1 MANKSLGTLTLNML
15 AETGSFVEG
24 MSKAERASLKA
35 ENATARM
42 VKQIDPLISQLSSLE
57 VQQRRLAELNDK
69 GIFNGR
75 EFEILSERLEQ
86 TKNAT
91 YEANSA
97 FADQYKQINRV
108 VSQLD
113 PAIAKYAELDNMQAR
128 LSEGVKVGV
137 ISGEDFTKYNAQLS
151 TMREEYDRAYTA
163 SGRLQSAQQKE
174 QAELQGL
181 LRQLDPV
188 TAKLAELESQN
199 TKLSAAFAAGNIDK
213 GQYDSA
219 IVKLNQMRSAIDG
232 TTEAQMK
239 AEAET
244 KQQQSELQR
253 LQQRLDPVIF
263 EIREL
268 DKAQELLRSSSA
280 KGLIN
285 SSEYDLYS
293 KRLSEMRRDL
303 VGTNEEYAAGA
314 KSSSQLG
321 WAIRGL
327 PAQFNDIAV
336 SLQGGQD
343 ALTVLLQQGAQIS
356 DMFGGI
362 GPAISGVGTYILGL
376 VNPFTVAAAAAGV
389 MALAYYQGSVEADRL
404 RNALILTGNSAGA
417 TSDELMDAA
426 KRIDAISGT
435 QRQAAAAL
443 AEVANTG
450 KFTASQIELV
460 GLAAVKMEDVT
471 GKAVADTVA
480 EFVKLADD
488 PVKAA
493 EELNKKYNFLTA
505 STYQQIV
512 ALKEA
517 GKSTEAAELAFSA
530 YGNAID
536 QRTKEITANLGR
548 IEGAWKTVKEVS
560 SEGWD
565 AMIRGAMY
573 YLNGPDKKQ
582 LLAENAKEINALIA
596 KGKGSGREAIRR
608 ENQLAKLQAEGNE
621 LVKQIQKEEELARLE
636 GERTKLELE
645 RIERVKY
652 LGAENEKSLTNEQK
666 RTKEIEKYNKE
677 IEELRKDDP
686 NNALLNP
693 EVIKRTLASI
703 EEKFKDSAKT
713 TKAFADDAATS
724 YLMRLRETQAGLQGQ
739 LDSNTKLTQSQKELL
754 QFEQQIADL
763 KSKDILT
770 ADQKSYLAKED
781 QLRAENQ
788 MNVALAEQIKLRDQ
802 ALRQQSY
809 SANLAANLAAEQQRN
824 ADKLSSFGLGDKA
837 QQRLGDRQSIER
849 EIESAKGKALSD
861 NLAGRTT
868 DEEYQQQ
875 LLMLK
880 DHQAKLLDE
889 KNAYYIALDAKQAD
903 WTNGARSSMENY
915 IDAAADMAGQT
926 ERLMDNAFG
935 GMTDAL
941 TDFVTSGKADFAELT
956 KSILADLA
964 KIAMQK
970 AIAGFIGS
978 MFGFA
983 DGGVVGGSSASDY
996 TGDAYQKW
1004 IKNGKSSGG
1013 YTGAGGKYEPAGIV
1027 HKGEVVWSQQDI
1039 ARAGGVATVE
1049 AMRKGHKGYA
1059 DGGVVGGAAYNGVPA
1074 AAMAG
1079 TSPNVI
1085 INQQIIVP
1093 ESNNNNGANNT
1104 NMNEVIKAY
1113 AESSKQGTKTQIA
1126 LELRPGGMI
1135 WRAMKGGY

>member
-1 MANKSLGTLTLNML
+1 MANKSLGTLTLNMV

-137 ISGEDFTKYNAQLS
+137 ISGEDFTKYNAQLA

-239 AEAET
+239 AEAAT

-293 KRLSEMRRDL
+293 KRLAKMRSE
-303 VGTNEEYAAGA
+303 VGNTSIEFDKNGLSA
-314 KSSSQLG
+314 KQMSFAL
-321 WAIRGL
+321 RGI
-327 PAQFNDIAV
+327 PAQFTDIAV
-336 SLQGGQD
+336 SLQGGQNP
-343 ALTVLLQQGAQIS
+343 LTVFLQQGGQLK
-356 DMFGGI
+356 DMFGGV
-362 GPAISGVGTYILGL
+362 GPAAKAMGGYILGL
-376 VNPFTVAAAAAGV
+376 INPFTIAASAAGV
-389 MALAYYQGSVEADRL
+389 MSLAYYQGSVEADRL
-404 RNALILTGNSAGA
+404 RNALILTGNSAGS
-417 TSDELMDAA
+417 TSSELMESA

-460 GLAAVKMEDVT
+460 GRAAVQMDNVT

-480 EFVKLADD
+480 EFAKLADD

-493 EELNKKYNFLTA
+493 EELNKKYHFLTA
-505 STYQQIV
+505 SVYEQIV

-517 GKSTEAAELAFSA
+517 GKSTEASELAFRA
-530 YGNAID
+530 YGDAIS
-536 QRTKEITANLGR
+536 QRTKEITSNLGN
-548 IEGAWKTVKEVS
+548 IEKAWKAIKS
-560 SEGWD
+560 GASESWD
-565 AMIRGAMY
+565 
-573 YLNGPDKKQ
+573 Q
-582 LLAENAKEINALIA
+582 LLNIGRIDTLKERLADNAKEINKLVSL
-596 KGKGSGREAIRR
+596 GKGSGFESTRR
-608 ENQLAKLQAEGNE
+608 ENLLAKLQAEGNE
-621 LVKQIQKEEELARLE
+621 LVKQIQLEDKLAEEQAKRA
-636 GERTKLELE
+636 KINQDS
-645 RIERVKY
+645 IEAQRAIAKVTD
-652 LGAENEKSLTNEQK
+652 ETLTNEQK
-666 RTKEIEKYNKE
+666 RTKAIKEYNDNIEKV
-677 IEELRKDDP
+677 RKG
-686 NNALLNP
+686 NANSALLDP
-693 EVIKRTLASI
+693 EKIKRDLASI
-703 EEKFKDSAKT
+703 EEKFKDTAKK
-713 TKAFADDAATS
+713 TKAFADDAATT

-739 LDSNTKLTQSQKELL
+739 LESNIKLTQSQKELV
-754 QFEQQIADL
+754 QFEQQIADI
-763 KSKDILT
+763 KNKDVLT
-770 ADQKSYLAKED
+770 AQQKSL
-781 QLRAENQ
+781 
-788 MNVALAEQIKLRDQ
+788 LAEQSVIRAQLEKNVGLDDEIKKRNESIRL
-802 ALRQQSY
+802 QSY
-809 SANLAANLAAEQQRN
+809 SANLTANLAAEQQRN
-824 ADKLSSFGLGDKA
+824 ADKLATFGLGDKA
-837 QQRLGDRQSIER
+837 QQRLGDRQGIER
-849 EIESAKGKALSD
+849 DVERAQGKALSD
-861 NLAGRTT
+861 NLAGKTT
-868 DEEYQQQ
+868 DDEYQQQ
-875 LLMLK
+875 LSMLK
-880 DHQAKLLDE
+880 DNLTERLAVQDE
-889 KNAYYIALDAKQAD
+889 YYSALDAKQSD
-903 WTNGARSSMENY
+903 WTNGARSSMQNY

-926 ERLMDNAFG
+926 KTLMDGAFG

-941 TDFVTSGKADFAELT
+941 TDFVTTGKADFAGLA
-956 KSILADLA
+956 KSILADIA

-970 AIAGFIGS
+970 AIAGLVGN
-978 MFGFA
+978 MFGGFA
-983 DGGVVGGSSASDY
+983 DGGAVGD
-996 TGDAYQKW
+996 TGF
-1004 IKNGKSSGG
+1004 SSGG
-1013 YTGAGGKYEPAGIV
+1013 FTGFGGKYEPAGIV
-1027 HKGEVVWSQQDI
+1027 HKGEVVWSQRDV
-1039 ARAGGVATVE
+1039 AAAGGVATVE
-1049 AMRKGHKGYA
+1049 AMRKGNKGYA
-1059 DGGVVGGAAYNGVPA
+1059 NGGIVGGAAYNGVPA
-1074 AAMAG
+1074 SATAG
-1079 TSPNVI
+1079 AGVVHVEVNIDQSGNATTKADTPALNQFGSELGKFVEQKYRQLLANDLKPNG
-1085 INQQIIVP
+1085 QI
-1093 ESNNNNGANNT
+1093 GRT
-1104 NMNEVIKAY
+1104 
-1113 AESSKQGTKTQIA
+1113 IA
-1126 LELRPGGMI
+1126 
-1135 WRAMKGGY
+1135 GGYR

>member
-1 MANKSLGTLTLNML
+1 MANKSLGTLTLNMV

-137 ISGEDFTKYNAQLS
+137 ISGEDFTKYNAQLA
-151 TMREEYDRAYTA
+151 TMREEYDRVYTA
-163 SGRLQSAQQKE
+163 SGRLQTAQQKE
-174 QAELQGL
+174 QTELQGL

-239 AEAET
+239 AEAAT

-268 DKAQELLRSSSA
+268 DKAQELLRTSSA
-280 KGLIN
+280 NGFI
-285 SSEYDLYS
+285 STDEYNNYS
-293 KRLSEMRRDL
+293 KRLSQMRSELGKTSIEFDKN
-303 VGTNEEYAAGA
+303 GMSA
-314 KSSSQLG
+314 KQL
-321 WAIRGL
+321 AFATRGL
-327 PAQFNDIAV
+327 PAQFTDIAV
-336 SLQGGQD
+336 SLQGGQNP
-343 ALTVLLQQGAQIS
+343 LTVFLQQGGQLK
-356 DMFGGI
+356 DMFGGV
-362 GPAISGVGTYILGL
+362 GPAAKAMGGYILGL
-376 VNPFTVAAAAAGV
+376 INPFTIAASAAGV
-389 MALAYYQGSVEADRL
+389 MSLAYYQGSVEADRL
-404 RNALILTGNSAGA
+404 RNALILTGNSAGT
-417 TSDELMDAA
+417 TSSELMESA

-460 GLAAVKMEDVT
+460 GLAAVKMENVT

-480 EFVKLADD
+480 EFAKLADD

-505 STYQQIV
+505 SVYEQIV

-517 GKSTEAAELAFSA
+517 GKSTEASELAFRA
-530 YGNAID
+530 YGDAIS
-536 QRTKEITANLGR
+536 QRTKEITSNLGS
-548 IEGAWKTVKEVS
+548 IEKAWKAIKS
-560 SEGWD
+560 GASESWD
-565 AMIRGAMY
+565 
-573 YLNGPDKKQ
+573 Q
-582 LLAENAKEINALIA
+582 LLNIGRIDTLKERLADNAKEINKLVSL
-596 KGKGSGREAIRR
+596 GKGSGFESTRR
-608 ENQLAKLQAEGNE
+608 ENLLAKLQAEGNE
-621 LVKQIQKEEELARLE
+621 LVKQIQLEDKLAEEQAKRA
-636 GERTKLELE
+636 KINQDS
-645 RIERVKY
+645 IEAQRAIAKVTD
-652 LGAENEKSLTNEQK
+652 ETLTNEQK
-666 RTKEIEKYNKE
+666 RTKAIKEYNDNIEKV
-677 IEELRKDDP
+677 RKGDA
-686 NNALLNP
+686 NSALLDP
-693 EVIKRTLASI
+693 DKIKRDLASI
-703 EEKFKDSAKT
+703 EEKFKDTAKK
-713 TKAFADDAATS
+713 TKAFADDAATT
-724 YLMRLRETQAGLQGQ
+724 YLMRLRETQASLQGQ
-739 LDSNTKLTQSQKELL
+739 LDSNTKLTQSQKELV
-754 QFEQQIADL
+754 QFEQQIADI
-763 KSKDILT
+763 KNKDVLT
-770 ADQKSYLAKED
+770 AQQKSLLAEQSVIRA
-781 QLRAENQ
+781 QLEK
-788 MNVALAEQIKLRDQ
+788 NVALDEELKKRNEFIRL
-802 ALRQQSY
+802 QSY
-809 SANLAANLAAEQQRN
+809 SANLTANLAAEQQRN
-824 ADKLSSFGLGDKA
+824 ADKLATFGLGDKA
-837 QQRLGDRQSIER
+837 QQRLGDRQGIER
-849 EIESAKGKALSD
+849 DIERAQGKALSD

-875 LLMLK
+875 LAMLK
-880 DHQAKLLDE
+880 DNLTARLAVQDE
-889 KNAYYIALDAKQAD
+889 YYLALDAKQAD
-903 WTNGARSSMENY
+903 WTNGARSSMQNY

-926 ERLMDNAFG
+926 KTLMDGAFG

-941 TDFVTSGKADFAELT
+941 TDFVTTSKADFAGLA
-956 KSILADLA
+956 KSILADIA

-970 AIAGFIGS
+970 AIAGLVGN
-978 MFGFA
+978 MFGGYA
-983 DGGVVGGSSASDY
+983 EGGVVGD
-996 TGDAYQKW
+996 TGF
-1004 IKNGKSSGG
+1004 SSGG

-1027 HKGEVVWSQQDI
+1027 HKGEVVWSQRDV
-1039 ARAGGVATVE
+1039 AAAGGVATVE
-1049 AMRKGHKGYA
+1049 AMRKGNKGYA
-1059 DGGVVGGAAYNGVPA
+1059 NGGIVGGAAYNGVPA
-1074 AAMAG
+1074 SATAGAGVVHVEVNIDQSGNATTKADTPALNQFGSELGKFVEQKYRELLAKDLRPNGQIGRAMAG
-1079 TSPNVI
+1079 
-1085 INQQIIVP
+1085 
-1093 ESNNNNGANNT
+1093 
-1104 NMNEVIKAY
+1104 
-1113 AESSKQGTKTQIA
+1113 
-1126 LELRPGGMI
+1126 
-1135 WRAMKGGY
+1135 GYR

>member
-1 MANKSLGTLTLNML
+1 MANKSLGTLTLNMV

-174 QAELQGL
+174 QVELQGL

-239 AEAET
+239 AEAAT

-268 DKAQELLRSSSA
+268 DKAQELLRASSA

-293 KRLSEMRRDL
+293 KRLAKMRSE
-303 VGTNEEYAAGA
+303 VGNTSIEFDKNGLSA
-314 KSSSQLG
+314 KQMSFAL
-321 WAIRGL
+321 RGI
-327 PAQFNDIAV
+327 PAQFTDIAV
-336 SLQGGQD
+336 SLQGGQNP
-343 ALTVLLQQGAQIS
+343 LTVFLQQGGQLK
-356 DMFGGI
+356 DMFGGV
-362 GPAISGVGTYILGL
+362 GPAAKAMGGYILGL
-376 VNPFTVAAAAAGV
+376 INPLTIAASAAGV
-389 MALAYYQGSVEADRL
+389 MSLAYYQGSVEADRL
-404 RNALILTGNSAGA
+404 RNALILTGNSAGS
-417 TSDELMDAA
+417 TSSELMESA

-443 AEVANTG
+443 AEIANTG

-460 GLAAVKMEDVT
+460 GRAAVQMDNVT

-480 EFVKLADD
+480 EFAKLADD

-493 EELNKKYNFLTA
+493 EELNKKYHFLTA
-505 STYQQIV
+505 SVYEQIV

-517 GKSTEAAELAFSA
+517 GKSTEASELAFRA
-530 YGNAID
+530 YGDAIS
-536 QRTKEITANLGR
+536 QRTKEITSNLGN
-548 IEGAWKTVKEVS
+548 IEKAWKAIKS
-560 SEGWD
+560 GASESWD
-565 AMIRGAMY
+565 
-573 YLNGPDKKQ
+573 Q
-582 LLAENAKEINALIA
+582 LLNIGRIDTLKERLADNAKEINKLVSL
-596 KGKGSGREAIRR
+596 GKGSGFESTRR
-608 ENQLAKLQAEGNE
+608 ENLLSKLQAEGNE
-621 LVKQIQKEEELARLE
+621 LVKQIQLEDKLAEEQAKRA
-636 GERTKLELE
+636 KINQDS
-645 RIERVKY
+645 IEAQRAIAKVTD
-652 LGAENEKSLTNEQK
+652 ETLTNEQK
-666 RTKEIEKYNKE
+666 RTKAIKEYNENIEKV
-677 IEELRKDDP
+677 RKGDA
-686 NNALLNP
+686 NSALLDP
-693 EVIKRTLASI
+693 DKIKRDLASI
-703 EEKFKDSAKT
+703 EEKFKDTAKK
-713 TKAFADDAATS
+713 TKAFADDAATT

-739 LDSNTKLTQSQKELL
+739 LESNIKLTQSQKELV
-754 QFEQQIADL
+754 QFEQQIADI
-763 KSKDILT
+763 KNKDVLT
-770 ADQKSYLAKED
+770 AQQKSLLAEQSVIRA
-781 QLRAENQ
+781 QLEK
-788 MNVALAEQIKLRDQ
+788 NVALDDEIKKRNEFIRL
-802 ALRQQSY
+802 QSY
-809 SANLAANLAAEQQRN
+809 SANLTANLAAEQQRN
-824 ADKLSSFGLGDKA
+824 ADKLATFGLGDKA
-837 QQRLGDRQSIER
+837 QQRLGDRQGIER
-849 EIESAKGKALSD
+849 DVERAQGKALSD
-861 NLAGRTT
+861 NLAGKTT

-875 LLMLK
+875 LAMLK
-880 DHQAKLLDE
+880 DNLTARLAVQDE
-889 KNAYYIALDAKQAD
+889 YYLALDAKQAD
-903 WTNGARSSMENY
+903 WTNGARSSMQNY

-926 ERLMDNAFG
+926 KTLMDGAFG

-941 TDFVTSGKADFAELT
+941 TDFVMTGKADFAGLA
-956 KSILADLA
+956 KSIIADMA
-964 KIAMQK
+964 KIAMAK
-970 AIAGFIGS
+970 AAAGLIGNIFGAFIS
-978 MFGFA
+978 
-983 DGGVVGGSSASDY
+983 GGASAGSSASDY
-996 TGDAYQKW
+996 TGSAYQDW
-1004 IKNGKSSGG
+1004 MANGHSEGG

-1027 HKGEVVWSQQDI
+1027 HKGEVVWSQRDV
-1039 ARAGGVATVE
+1039 AAAGGVATVE
-1049 AMRKGHKGYA
+1049 AMRKGNKGYA
-1059 DGGVVGGAAYNGVPA
+1059 NGGIVGGAAYNGVPA
-1074 AAMAG
+1074 SATAG
-1079 TSPNVI
+1079 AGVVHVEVNIDQSGNATTKADTPALNQFGSELGKFVEQKYRQLLANDLKPNG
-1085 INQQIIVP
+1085 QI
-1093 ESNNNNGANNT
+1093 GRT
-1104 NMNEVIKAY
+1104 
-1113 AESSKQGTKTQIA
+1113 IA
-1126 LELRPGGMI
+1126 
-1135 WRAMKGGY
+1135 GGYR

>member
-1 MANKSLGTLTLNML
+1 MANKSLGTLTLNMV

-137 ISGEDFTKYNAQLS
+137 ISGEDFTKYNAQLA

-239 AEAET
+239 AEAAT

-293 KRLSEMRRDL
+293 KRLAKMRSE
-303 VGTNEEYAAGA
+303 VGNTSIEFDKNGLSA
-314 KSSSQLG
+314 KQMSFAL
-321 WAIRGL
+321 RGI
-327 PAQFNDIAV
+327 PAQFTDIAV
-336 SLQGGQD
+336 SLQGGQNP
-343 ALTVLLQQGAQIS
+343 LTVFLQQGGQLK
-356 DMFGGI
+356 DMFGGV
-362 GPAISGVGTYILGL
+362 GPAAKAMGGYILGL
-376 VNPFTVAAAAAGV
+376 INPFTIAASAAGV
-389 MALAYYQGSVEADRL
+389 MSLAYYQGSVEADRL
-404 RNALILTGNSAGA
+404 RNALILTGNSAGT
-417 TSDELMDAA
+417 TSSELMESA

-443 AEVANTG
+443 AEIANTG

-460 GLAAVKMEDVT
+460 GRAAVQMDNVT

-480 EFVKLADD
+480 EFAKLADD

-493 EELNKKYNFLTA
+493 EELNKKYHFLTA
-505 STYQQIV
+505 SVYEQIV

-517 GKSTEAAELAFSA
+517 GKSTEASELAFRA
-530 YGNAID
+530 YGDAIS
-536 QRTKEITANLGR
+536 QRTKEITSNLGS
-548 IEGAWKTVKEVS
+548 IEKAWKAIKS
-560 SEGWD
+560 GASESWD
-565 AMIRGAMY
+565 
-573 YLNGPDKKQ
+573 Q
-582 LLAENAKEINALIA
+582 LLNIGRIDTLKERLADNAKEINKLVSL
-596 KGKGSGREAIRR
+596 GKGSGFESTRR
-608 ENQLAKLQAEGNE
+608 ENLLSKLQAEGNE
-621 LVKQIQKEEELARLE
+621 LVKQIQLEDKLAEEQAKRA
-636 GERTKLELE
+636 KINQDS
-645 RIERVKY
+645 IEAQRAIAKVTD
-652 LGAENEKSLTNEQK
+652 ETLTNEQK
-666 RTKEIEKYNKE
+666 RTKAIKEYNDNIEKV
-677 IEELRKDDP
+677 RKGDA
-686 NNALLNP
+686 NSALLDP
-693 EVIKRTLASI
+693 EKIKRDLASI
-703 EEKFKDSAKT
+703 EEKFKDTAKK
-713 TKAFADDAATS
+713 TKAFADDAATT

-739 LDSNTKLTQSQKELL
+739 LESNIKLTQSQKELV
-754 QFEQQIADL
+754 QFEQQIADI
-763 KSKDILT
+763 KNKDVLT
-770 ADQKSYLAKED
+770 AQQKSLLAEQSVIRA
-781 QLRAENQ
+781 QLEK
-788 MNVALAEQIKLRDQ
+788 NVALDEELKKRNEFIRL
-802 ALRQQSY
+802 QSY
-809 SANLAANLAAEQQRN
+809 SANLTANLAAEQQRN
-824 ADKLSSFGLGDKA
+824 ADKLATFGLGDKA
-837 QQRLGDRQSIER
+837 QQRLGDRQGIER
-849 EIESAKGKALSD
+849 DIERAQGKALSD
-861 NLAGRTT
+861 NLAGKTT

-875 LLMLK
+875 LSMLK
-880 DHQAKLLDE
+880 DNLAARLAVQDE
-889 KNAYYIALDAKQAD
+889 YYSALDAKQAD
-903 WTNGARSSMENY
+903 WTNGARSSMQNY

-926 ERLMDNAFG
+926 KTLMDGAFG

-941 TDFVTSGKADFAELT
+941 TDFVTTGKADFAGLA
-956 KSILADLA
+956 KSILADIA

-970 AIAGFIGS
+970 ASAGLVGN
-978 MFGFA
+978 MFGGFA
-983 DGGVVGGSSASDY
+983 DGGAVGD
-996 TGDAYQKW
+996 TGF
-1004 IKNGKSSGG
+1004 SSGG
-1013 YTGAGGKYEPAGIV
+1013 FTGFGGKYEPAGIV
-1027 HKGEVVWSQQDI
+1027 HKGEVVWSQRDV
-1039 ARAGGVATVE
+1039 AAAGGVATVE
-1049 AMRKGHKGYA
+1049 AMRKGNKGYA
-1059 DGGVVGGAAYNGVPA
+1059 NGGIVGGAAYNGVPA
-1074 AAMAG
+1074 SATAGAGVVHVEVNIDQSGNATTKADTPALNQFGSELGKFVEQKYRELLSKDLRPNGQIGRAMAG
-1079 TSPNVI
+1079 
-1085 INQQIIVP
+1085 
-1093 ESNNNNGANNT
+1093 
-1104 NMNEVIKAY
+1104 
-1113 AESSKQGTKTQIA
+1113 
-1126 LELRPGGMI
+1126 
-1135 WRAMKGGY
+1135 GYR

>member
-1 MANKSLGTLTLNML
+1 MGNRSLSNLTLNL
-15 AETGSFVEG
+15 IAETGSFNVG
-24 MSKAERASLKA
+24 MESAERSIDKVERAAMKQK
-35 ENATARM
+35 NAL
-42 VKQIDPLISQLSSLE
+42 VKLMGQIDPLVSEYAKLDKMERQLERHRAEGRLDGSEYALYSK
-57 VQQRRLAELNDK
+57 RLA
-69 GIFNGR
+69 
-75 EFEILSERLEQ
+75 Q
-86 TKNAT
+86 
-91 YEANSA
+91 
-97 FADQYKQINRV
+97 
-108 VSQLD
+108 
-113 PAIAKYAELDNMQAR
+113 
-128 LSEGVKVGV
+128 
-137 ISGEDFTKYNAQLS
+137 
-151 TMREEYDRAYTA
+151 MREEYGKASSA
-163 SGRLQSAQQKE
+163 SGQLQASQQKE

-188 TAKLAELESQN
+188 SAKLAEVERHS
-199 TKLSAAFAAGNIDK
+199 KLLNAAFASGSLDK
-213 GQYDSA
+213 GQYDKA
-219 IVKLNQMRSAIDG
+219 ISKLNQMRSAIDG
-232 TTEAQMK
+232 TTEAQLR
-239 AEAET
+239 AEAAA
-244 KQQQSELQR
+244 KQQQLDLQR
-253 LQQRLDPVIF
+253 LQQKLNPAISKIKELDR
-263 EIREL
+263 EIKEL
-268 DKAQELLRSSSA
+268 DKSQELLKDSA
-280 KGLIN
+280 VKGLIDPK
-285 SSEYDLYS
+285 EYYDYS
-293 KRLSEMRRDL
+293 KRLAQMRSELGKTSDDFDNTGMS
-303 VGTNEEYAAGA
+303 A
-314 KSSSQLG
+314 KQM
-321 WAIRGL
+321 AFATRGL
-327 PAQFNDIAV
+327 PAQFTDIAV
-336 SLQGGQD
+336 SLQAGQNPM
-343 ALTVLLQQGAQIS
+343 TVFLQQGGQLK
-356 DMFGGI
+356 DMFGGV
-362 GPAISGVGTYILGL
+362 GPAAKAMGGYIMGL
-376 VNPFTVAAAAAGV
+376 INPFTIAATAAGV
-389 MALAYYQGSVEADRL
+389 MALAYYQGSIEADRL
-404 RNALILTGNSAGA
+404 RNALILTGNSAGTNA
-417 TSDELMDAA
+417 DNLMDAA
-426 KRIDAISGT
+426 RRIDAISGT

-443 AEVANTG
+443 AEVAKTG
-450 KFTASQIELV
+450 KFFGDQIELV
-460 GLAAVKMEDVT
+460 GLAAIKMENVT
-471 GKAVADTVA
+471 GKAMSETIA

-505 STYQQIV
+505 AVYQQAA

-517 GKSTEAAELAFSA
+517 GKSNEAADLVFKA
-530 YGNAID
+530 YSDAIGN
-536 QRTKEITANLGR
+536 RTSDITENLGYV
-548 IEGAWKTVKEVS
+548 EQAWKAVKETS
-560 SEGWD
+560 AEAWD
-565 AMIRGAMY
+565 AV
-573 YLNGPDKKQ
+573 LNIGRQETFDERIAALKKANEELKPQ
-582 LLAENAKEINALIA
+582 AKTGVWGYGLARDQIKANEKAIEDLELQQQVLNDIA
-596 KGKGSGREAIRR
+596 
-608 ENQLAKLQAEGNE
+608 
-621 LVKQIQKEEELARLE
+621 EEEGKIR
-636 GERTKLELE
+636 KLELE
-645 RIERVKY
+645 RIERIKY
-652 LGAENEKSLTNEQK
+652 LAAENEKSLTNEQK
-666 RTKEIEKYNKE
+666 RTKEIEKYNQALAK
-677 IEELRKDDP
+677 LRKDDP

-724 YLMRLRETQAGLQGQ
+724 YLMRLRETQASLQGQ
-739 LDSNTKLTQSQKELL
+739 LDSNTKLTQAQKELL

-770 ADQKSYLAKED
+770 ADQKSYLAKEQ

-824 ADKLSSFGLGDKA
+824 ADKLASFGLGDKA

-1093 ESNNNNGANNT
+1093 ESNSNNGANNT

>member
-1 MANKSLGTLTLNML
+1 MANKSLGTLTLNMV

-42 VKQIDPLISQLSSLE
+42 VKQIDPLISQLSSIE

-239 AEAET
+239 AEAAT

-293 KRLSEMRRDL
+293 KRLAKMRSE
-303 VGTNEEYAAGA
+303 VGNTSIEFDKNGLSA
-314 KSSSQLG
+314 KQMSFAL
-321 WAIRGL
+321 RGI
-327 PAQFNDIAV
+327 PAQFTDIAV
-336 SLQGGQD
+336 SLQGGQNP
-343 ALTVLLQQGAQIS
+343 LTVFLQQGGQLK
-356 DMFGGI
+356 DMFGGV
-362 GPAISGVGTYILGL
+362 GPAAKAMGGYILGL
-376 VNPFTVAAAAAGV
+376 INPFTIAASAAGV
-389 MALAYYQGSVEADRL
+389 MSLAYYQGSVESDRL
-404 RNALILTGNSAGA
+404 RNALILTGNSAGT
-417 TSDELMDAA
+417 TSSELMESA

-450 KFTASQIELV
+450 KFFGDQIELV
-460 GLAAVKMEDVT
+460 GLAAIKMENVT

-480 EFVKLADD
+480 EFAKLADD

-505 STYQQIV
+505 SVYEQIV

-517 GKSTEAAELAFSA
+517 GKSTEASNLAFKA
-530 YGNAID
+530 YSDAIGD
-536 QRTKEITANLGR
+536 RTSDITSNLGY
-548 IEGAWKTVKEVS
+548 IERGWKGLKSAAAEA
-560 SEGWD
+560 WD
-565 AMIRGAMY
+565 AAAGVGRPET
-573 YLNGPDKKQ
+573 LNDK
-582 LLAENAKEINALIA
+582 LAENAQKILELGAM
-596 KGKGSGREAIRR
+596 GKGSGGEADRR
-608 ENQLAKLQAEGNE
+608 AALMKVLQDEN
-621 LVKQIQKEEELARLE
+621 KQIRDQIDLE
-636 GERTKLELE
+636 SKRAKQEAERAKINQQS
-645 RIERVKY
+645 IEAQRAIAKVTD
-652 LGAENEKSLTNEQK
+652 ETLTNEQK
-666 RTKEIEKYNKE
+666 RTKAIKEYNDNIEKV
-677 IEELRKDDP
+677 RKGDA
-686 NNALLNP
+686 NSALLDP
-693 EVIKRTLASI
+693 EKIKRDLASI
-703 EEKFKDSAKT
+703 EEKFKDTAKK
-713 TKAFADDAATS
+713 TKAFADDAATT
-724 YLMRLRETQAGLQGQ
+724 YLMRLRETQAGLQSQ
-739 LDSNTKLTQSQKELL
+739 LESNIKLTQSQKELV
-754 QFEQQIADL
+754 QFEQQIADI
-763 KSKDILT
+763 KNKDVLT
-770 ADQKSYLAKED
+770 VQQKSLLAEQSVIRA
-781 QLRAENQ
+781 QLEK
-788 MNVALAEQIKLRDQ
+788 NVALDEELKKRNEFIRL
-802 ALRQQSY
+802 QSY
-809 SANLAANLAAEQQRN
+809 SANLTANLAAEQQRN
-824 ADKLSSFGLGDKA
+824 ADKLATFGLGDKA
-837 QQRLGDRQSIER
+837 QQRLGDRQGIER
-849 EIESAKGKALSD
+849 DIERAQGKALSD

-875 LLMLK
+875 LAMLK
-880 DHQAKLLDE
+880 DNLTARLAVQDE
-889 KNAYYIALDAKQAD
+889 YYLALDAKQAD
-903 WTNGARSSMENY
+903 WTNGARSSMQNY

-926 ERLMDNAFG
+926 KTLMDGAFG

-941 TDFVTSGKADFAELT
+941 TDFVMTGKADFAGLA
-956 KSILADLA
+956 KSIIADIA

-970 AIAGFIGS
+970 AIAGMASSI
-978 MFGFA
+978 FGGFSE
-983 DGGVVGGSSASDY
+983 GVAVGDSGF
-996 TGDAYQKW
+996 
-1004 IKNGKSSGG
+1004 SSGG
-1013 YTGAGGKYEPAGIV
+1013 FTGFGGKYEPAGIV
-1027 HKGEVVWSQQDI
+1027 HKGEVVWSQRDV
-1039 ARAGGVATVE
+1039 AAAGGVATVE
-1049 AMRKGHKGYA
+1049 AMRKGNKGYA
-1059 DGGVVGGAAYNGVPA
+1059 NGGIVGGAAYNGVPA
-1074 AAMAG
+1074 SATAGAGVVHVEVNIDQSGNATTKADTPALSQFGSELGKFVEQKYRELLAKDLRPNGQIGRTMAG
-1079 TSPNVI
+1079 
-1085 INQQIIVP
+1085 
-1093 ESNNNNGANNT
+1093 
-1104 NMNEVIKAY
+1104 
-1113 AESSKQGTKTQIA
+1113 
-1126 LELRPGGMI
+1126 
-1135 WRAMKGGY
+1135 GYR

>member
-1 MANKSLGTLTLNML
+1 MANKSLGTLTLNMV

-137 ISGEDFTKYNAQLS
+137 ISGEDFTKYNAQLA

-174 QAELQGL
+174 QVELQGL

-239 AEAET
+239 AEAAT

-268 DKAQELLRSSSA
+268 DKAQELLRASSA

-293 KRLSEMRRDL
+293 KRLAKMRSE
-303 VGTNEEYAAGA
+303 VGNTSIEFDKNGLSA
-314 KSSSQLG
+314 KQMSFAL
-321 WAIRGL
+321 RGI
-327 PAQFNDIAV
+327 PAQFTDIAV
-336 SLQGGQD
+336 SLQGGQNP
-343 ALTVLLQQGAQIS
+343 LTVFLQQGGQLK
-356 DMFGGI
+356 DMFGGV
-362 GPAISGVGTYILGL
+362 GPAAKAMGGYILGL
-376 VNPFTVAAAAAGV
+376 INPFTIAASAAGV
-389 MALAYYQGSVEADRL
+389 MSLAYYQGSVEADRL
-404 RNALILTGNSAGA
+404 RNALILTGNSAGT
-417 TSDELMDAA
+417 TSSELMESA

-450 KFTASQIELV
+450 KFTASKIELV
-460 GLAAVKMEDVT
+460 GRAAIQMDNVT

-480 EFVKLADD
+480 EFAKLADD

-493 EELNKKYNFLTA
+493 EELNKKYHFLTA
-505 STYQQIV
+505 SVYEQIV

-517 GKSTEAAELAFSA
+517 GKSTEASELAFRA
-530 YGNAID
+530 YGDAIS
-536 QRTKEITANLGR
+536 QRTKEITSNLGN
-548 IEGAWKTVKEVS
+548 IEKAWKAIKS
-560 SEGWD
+560 GASESWD
-565 AMIRGAMY
+565 
-573 YLNGPDKKQ
+573 Q
-582 LLAENAKEINALIA
+582 LLNIGRIDTLKERLADNAKEINKLVSL
-596 KGKGSGREAIRR
+596 GKGSGFESTRR
-608 ENQLAKLQAEGNE
+608 ENLLSKLQAEGNE
-621 LVKQIQKEEELARLE
+621 LVKQIQLEDKLAEEQAKRA
-636 GERTKLELE
+636 KINQDS
-645 RIERVKY
+645 IEAQRAIAKVTD
-652 LGAENEKSLTNEQK
+652 ETLTNEQK
-666 RTKEIEKYNKE
+666 RTKAIKEYNDNIEKV
-677 IEELRKDDP
+677 RKGDA
-686 NNALLNP
+686 NSALLDP
-693 EVIKRTLASI
+693 EKIKRDLASI
-703 EEKFKDSAKT
+703 EEKFKDTAKK
-713 TKAFADDAATS
+713 TKAFADDAATT

-739 LDSNTKLTQSQKELL
+739 LESNIKLTQSQKELV
-754 QFEQQIADL
+754 QFEQQIADI
-763 KSKDILT
+763 KNKDVLT
-770 ADQKSYLAKED
+770 AQQKSLLAEQSVIRA
-781 QLRAENQ
+781 QLEK
-788 MNVALAEQIKLRDQ
+788 NVALDDEIKKRNESIRL
-802 ALRQQSY
+802 QSY
-809 SANLAANLAAEQQRN
+809 SANLTANLAAEQQRN
-824 ADKLSSFGLGDKA
+824 ADKLATFGLGDKA
-837 QQRLGDRQSIER
+837 QQRLGDRQGIER
-849 EIESAKGKALSD
+849 DVERAQGKALSD
-861 NLAGRTT
+861 NLAGKTT

-875 LLMLK
+875 LSMLK
-880 DHQAKLLDE
+880 DNLAARLAVQDE
-889 KNAYYIALDAKQAD
+889 YYSALDAKQAD
-903 WTNGARSSMENY
+903 WTNGARSSMQNY

-926 ERLMDNAFG
+926 KTLMDGAFG

-941 TDFVTSGKADFAELT
+941 TDFVTTGKADFAGLA
-956 KSILADLA
+956 KSILADIA

-970 AIAGFIGS
+970 AIAGLVGN
-978 MFGFA
+978 MFGGFA
-983 DGGVVGGSSASDY
+983 DGGAVGD
-996 TGDAYQKW
+996 TGF
-1004 IKNGKSSGG
+1004 SSGG
-1013 YTGAGGKYEPAGIV
+1013 FTGFGGKYEPAGIV
-1027 HKGEVVWSQQDI
+1027 HKGEVVWSQRDV
-1039 ARAGGVATVE
+1039 AAAGGVATVE
-1049 AMRKGHKGYA
+1049 AMRKGNKGYA
-1059 DGGVVGGAAYNGVPA
+1059 NGGIVGGAAYNGVPTSA
-1074 AAMAG
+1074 TACAGVVHVEVNIDQSGNATTKADTPALNQFGSELGKFVEQKYRELLSKDLRPNGQIGRAMAG
-1079 TSPNVI
+1079 
-1085 INQQIIVP
+1085 
-1093 ESNNNNGANNT
+1093 
-1104 NMNEVIKAY
+1104 
-1113 AESSKQGTKTQIA
+1113 
-1126 LELRPGGMI
+1126 
-1135 WRAMKGGY
+1135 GYR